1 MRPRDESRFR
11 TRAIRGTQ
19 FFTSRRA
26 FDDLTLVVKR
36 FPSSTHTDTD
46 TDTDTGTN
54 FVMVHGIGVSSR
66 YFHPI
71 AVELARLGTVW
82 LVDLPGYGS
91 APDPRREVTIGDHA
105 TVLGRFLTG
114 ASLENPV
121 LVGHSMGSQVVSR
134 LAIEFPDVADH
145 IVLMSPTMRPDL
157 STVPRALWGLFIDGF
172 RESWA
177 VRWVAAG
184 DYLFRCGVP
193 YIARQLP
200 HMFADRIEERLPAL
214 TARTLVLVG
223 DRDPIVGV
231 DWARELAASVPGST
245 FGIVA
250 GPHAIMYTD
259 PVGVA
264 SRIAEHAG
272 L

>member
-1 MRPRDESRFR
+1 MSSRDESRYR
-11 TRAIRGTQ
+11 TRAIRGTR

-26 FDDLTLVVKR
+26 YDDLTLVVKR
-36 FPSSTHTDTD
+36 FPGSEE
-46 TDTDTGTN
+46 TGIS

-105 TVLGRFLTG
+105 TLLGRFL
-114 ASLENPV
+114 AEADLRNPV
-121 LVGHSMGSQVVSR
+121 IVGHSMGSQVVSR
-134 LAIEFPDVADH
+134 LAVDFPDVADR

-157 STVPRALWGLFIDGF
+157 STAPRAVARLVIDGL
-172 RESWA
+172 REPWA
-177 VRWVAAG
+177 VRWVAVG
-184 DYLFRCGVP
+184 DYLFRCGLP
-193 YIARQLP
+193 YLARQLP
-200 HMFADRIEERLPAL
+200 HMFADRIEDRLAEL

-231 DWARELAASVPGST
+231 EWARELAACVPGST
-245 FGIVA
+245 FGVVT

-272 L
+272 AREERSR